1 MTILLFHMVSGKPS
15 RCYIYCSSSAKL
27 LSSVALPAPAVFQF
41 TAPSS
46 PSRHREALAIFHG
59 TTPADPSISAIPDSE
74 IGAHLFEAIARF
86 LDNLGLPRGLKAV
99 GYKKDDISK
108 LVEGTIPQRRVL
120 DLAPGIGDV
129 AGADG
134 REHLTRIIENS
145 MEY

>member
-1 MTILLFHMVSGKPS
+1 MSLRNQHTRLAIAEGNNL
-15 RCYIYCSSSAKL
+15 I
-27 LSSVALPAPAVFQF
+27 SVALSAPAVFQF

-46 PSRHREALAIFHG
+46 PPRHREALAIFQG
-59 TTPADPSISAIPDSE
+59 TTPSDPSILAIPDVE

-99 GYKKDDISK
+99 GYTQADISK

-134 REHLTRIIENS
+134 REHLTRIIEGS